1 MKKCWEGLLRGQQF
15 KRRLRNTALN
25 ETEVL
30 SSKEGAWIPNSKN
43 STYLLWWSLGN
54 WSQQQT
60 GGQGVPSV
68 TGWRAGWGLV
78 PRKLSL
84 VFSLP
89 GPGVLGLKGCLIW
102 SVRRYPDP
110 AILCCCWCRWRMRW
124 RSSPGSSGRRAW
136 SRRWRSTLRKSSFSW
151 VLVPELGGWR
161 GWGVP
166 GLRPWMVPQ
175 VLLCLCPCPAPWIFT
190 YLLFLLVLSHV
201 QLFCNPIDCSPPG
214 SSVHGISQNAGV
226 GCHFLRRGSFRSR
239 DWTWVSSFGR
249 QILNHWA
256 TRETPP
262 SLILNI

>member
-30 SSKEGAWIPNSKN
+30 LSKEGAWIPNSKN
-43 STYLLWWSLGN
+43 STFCSGGVLETGASSRMVARGCPLSLG
-54 WSQQQT
+54 
-60 GGQGVPSV
+60 
-68 TGWRAGWGLV
+68 WRVGWGLV

-136 SRRWRSTLRKSSFSW
+136 SRRWRSTLRKSSFLW

-175 VLLCLCPCPAPWIFT
+175 VLLCVRALPLEYSPISYSCLC
-190 YLLFLLVLSHV
+190 
-201 QLFCNPIDCSPPG
+201 
-214 SSVHGISQNAGV
+214 SVMSN
-226 GCHFLRRGSFRSR
+226 SF
-239 DWTWVSSFGR
+239 
-249 QILNHWA
+249 A
-256 TRETPP
+256 TP
-262 SLILNI
+262 